1 MNHTPTAGILIYRA
15 SRVEALLEPL
25 EALLAATA
33 PDDPLQPAELI
44 AAHPGMRHWLL
55 GALAR
60 RRGGRG
66 IVADLDIRLASQWLD
81 DIAQRVLGAH
91 AVALA
96 PYRRESLRW
105 AIHDLLPALPDP
117 ALAAYLGGTDAAR
130 RRFQLADR
138 LARLYTRYLV
148 YRPDW
153 LEAWQRGR
161 EPVPDAG
168 FQPELWRRLRER
180 IGQPHRAERLR
191 ELLARLER
199 GVEAASETPLHVF
212 GLSHLAPVELAI
224 LRALSR
230 QRLVVLYLPDPCR
243 EHWAGLRPE
252 RAELRRLARLGNAAD
267 LEREFLELGHP
278 LLADWGRLG
287 QHFALSLHEGEEQVR
302 LDTRHWEDLAP
313 ADDGL
318 PLLAQVQ
325 ESIRRLDPGV
335 VQPLARGAGPA
346 LCDCSLRDRSLRVH
360 ACHTRLRELEV
371 LRDALL
377 YALREHPDLS
387 PSDIV
392 VMAPDIHDYLPLLPA
407 VFGEP
412 GRHAGALPYHL
423 ADAAA
428 AHGHPVFETFQ
439 TLLALPG
446 SRLTAP
452 EVLDLLGR
460 PAVAAALGLDAAAL
474 DALAAWLRESRVAWG
489 LDAEFRQR
497 AGAPAI
503 AEHTFAWALDRLLAG
518 YAFGAAPAEEPPDE
532 PLAQVWPVA
541 GVHGAQAPALGALD
555 RLLRE
560 VARLDREAARPQPL
574 SAWVERLLG
583 LAAALL
589 RAEPDDVPARE
600 ALAVLRRLIFDLR
613 SEGEDAGLDPEL
625 EFAVVREVLARRLAS
640 ATQRQRF
647 LLGGATFCG
656 MVPQRAIPFRV
667 VAVLGLNDGEFPRQ
681 GGDAGLDLIARHP
694 RLGDRDVRDDD
705 RYLFLETLMAARQ
718 TLHLSY
724 LGQDVREGR
733 PRNPASVLAQL
744 LSFLDERAG
753 LAGDE
758 EASRPWVVRHPL
770 QPFDR
775 RYFDGADPRLFSFR
789 SEYAHL
795 ASGPAG
801 EPAAEPAASRFVPA
815 RAAPSEPLAPAEP
828 PVPADGIVPL
838 ATLRAFY
845 RDPARHLLGAEARLR
860 LEALEDDALP
870 DSEPLDPKFAALERV
885 GRRLFFDSLQAGC
898 SEPPLSPP
906 AWLALGG
913 LLPPGRAGSIAY
925 RDERERVCEVLEQ
938 ARKHPLLADDLPAPL
953 ALAAEVDLGPLRVQ
967 GQIERVYRHEH
978 GLWLFDA
985 FVERKNEAELE
996 FKERIPL
1003 FLEWALLRASRW
1015 PEPVRLCALTRQ
1027 GEGSWVVSLNALDD
1041 RTRAAVAAGEAA
1053 MLAELHA
1060 DLLRRLRG
1068 LAEYYLRSRQRPGG
1082 YFPKASWR
1090 AGRPEA
1096 APAQVAAAFDGSGHG
1111 RGERDF
1117 GPGYA
1122 RLLARGVA
1130 FADGGADFLAL
1141 QTDAIALRR
1150 LIEFD
1155 TGAPS

>member
-1 MNHTPTAGILIYRA
+1 MNPTPTAGILIYRA

-25 EALLAATA
+25 ETLLAALA
-33 PDDPLQPAELI
+33 PGDPLQPAELI

-60 RRGGRG
+60 RRGGHG

-81 DIAQRVLGAH
+81 ALAQRVLGAH

-105 AIHDLLPALPDP
+105 VVHDLLPALADP
-117 ALAAYLGGTDAAR
+117 ALAAYLGGADAAR

-191 ELLARLER
+191 ELLERLAADAE
-199 GVEAASETPLHVF
+199 EASEVPLHVF
-212 GLSHLAPVELAI
+212 GLSHLAPMELAI
-224 LRALSR
+224 VRALSR

-243 EHWAGLRPE
+243 EHWVGLRPE
-252 RAELRRLARLGNAAD
+252 RAELRRLARLGHAAD
-267 LEREFLELGHP
+267 LERELLELGHP

-287 QHFALSLHEGEEQVR
+287 QHFALCLHEGEGQVR

-313 ADDGL
+313 AQSEL
-318 PLLAQVQ
+318 SLLAQVQ
-325 ESIRRLDPGV
+325 ESIRCLDPSV
-335 VQPLARGAGPA
+335 VRPLARGDDAA
-346 LCDCSLRDRSLRVH
+346 LHDRSLRVH

-377 YALREHPDLS
+377 YELREHPELG
-387 PSDIV
+387 PADIV

-407 VFGEP
+407 VLGEP

-423 ADAAA
+423 ADAAV
-428 AHGHPVFETFQ
+428 AHGHPIFETFQ

-460 PAVAAALGLDAAAL
+460 PAVAAALGLDAAAF

-489 LDAEFRQR
+489 LDAAFRQR

-518 YAFGAAPAEEPPDE
+518 YVFGTAPADAPPDE
-532 PLAQVWPVA
+532 LLAQVWPVA

-560 VARLDREAARPQPL
+560 VARLDREAARPQRL

-583 LAAALL
+583 LAAVLL
-589 RAEPDDVPARE
+589 RAEPGDAAARE
-600 ALAVLRRLIFDLR
+600 ALAVLRRLIFELR
-613 SEGEDAGLDPEL
+613 AEGEDAGLDPEL
-625 EFAVVREVLARRLAS
+625 EFAVVREVLAQRLAA
-640 ATQRQRF
+640 ATARQRF
-647 LLGGATFCG
+647 LLGGVTVCG

-667 VAVLGLNDGEFPRQ
+667 VAVLGLNDGEFPRR
-681 GGDAGLDLIARHP
+681 GGDPGLDLIARHP
-694 RLGDRDVRDDD
+694 RLGDRDVREDD

-753 LAGDE
+753 LAGE
-758 EASRPWVVRHPL
+758 EAAARPWLVRHPL

-789 SEYAHL
+789 SEYANL
-795 ASGPAG
+795 AYGSTRPAV
-801 EPAAEPAASRFVPA
+801 ARFV
-815 RAAPSEPLAPAEP
+815 AAQPAPAEP
-828 PVPADGIVPL
+828 PAPVDEIMAL

-845 RDPARHLLGAEARLR
+845 RDPARQLLGAEARLR
-860 LEALEDDALP
+860 LEALDEDALP

-885 GRRLFFDSLQAGC
+885 GRRLFFDSLQAGR
-898 SEPPLSPP
+898 SQPPQSPP

-913 LLPPGRAGSIAY
+913 LLPPGRAGLIAY
-925 RDERERVCEVLEQ
+925 RAEREKVCEVLEQ
-938 ARKHPLLADDLPAPL
+938 ARKHPLLADGLPAPL
-953 ALAAEVDLGPLRVQ
+953 ALAAGVDLGPLRVQ

-985 FVERKNEAELE
+985 FVERKNESELE
-996 FKERIPL
+996 FKERIGL

-1015 PEPVRLCALTRQ
+1015 PEPVRLCVLTRHP
-1027 GEGSWVVSLNALDD
+1027 EGSWVASLNALDD
-1041 RTRAAVAAGEAA
+1041 RTQAAAAAGDAA
-1053 MLAELHA
+1053 TLAELHA

-1068 LAEYYLRSRQRPGG
+1068 LAEYYLRCRQRPGG

-1090 AGRPEA
+1090 ASRPEA
-1096 APAQVAAAFDGSGHG
+1096 TAAQVAAVFEGSGHSS
-1111 RGERDF
+1111 GERDW

-1122 RLLARGVA
+1122 RLLARGVR

-1141 QTDAIALRR
+1141 QADAIALRR

-1155 TGAPS
+1155 AEVPP